1 MLELIKDKLCFQ
13 IMSAKECD
21 GCYHF
26 ASKLTRFNPSNHNT
40 DNRYLS
46 PYVLIPWRLYSLY
59 WNRSEMYYVIIELNF
74 VFDWLIDWFHKGW
87 IRDGSLHLGQLGPLY
102 SLYAMIA

>member
-46 PYVLIPWRLYSLY
+46 PYVLIP
-59 WNRSEMYYVIIELNF
+59 
-74 VFDWLIDWFHKGW
+74 
-87 IRDGSLHLGQLGPLY
+87 
-102 SLYAMIA
+102 